1 MSIVIIDIDGG
12 QGELEHEGEYY
23 SATGSVECTNFDGW
37 VDVENANLVICLEGS
52 ETSTVLQRKS
62 EAYQAV
68 KDMVKTKAK
77 EAVERGENR
86 IFD

>member
-12 QGELEHEGEYY
+12 QGELEHGGEYY

-37 VDVENANLVICLEGS
+37 IDAEDADLVICREGS

-62 EAYQAV
+62 ETYLAV
-68 KDMVKTKAK
+68 EDMVKTKAK